1 MNRFISCSVAS
12 FTVAC
17 ASALHAGTVEIPA
30 AKDNTMYQNA
40 IGSISNGAGGNLF
53 CGRTSIGNIRRTL
66 IAFDIASNVPAGSI
80 VTSVEL
86 FMTVAQAA
94 PGSGPR
100 VSSLHR
106 ALADWGE
113 GASNAGKPG
122 GAGAPSQPGDAT
134 WIHTFYATAFWGGA
148 GGDYAAG
155 PSASA
160 MLDYTQEYS
169 WGSTP
174 AMVSDVQGWLGNP
187 AANFGWVLIG
197 DESTNTTAKKL
208 RSRESDFPNDAP
220 RLVIEFE
227 LTEPI
232 PAVSHWG
239 MLLTSLVL
247 LAAGTIAFRRNGPLA
262 AC

>member
-1 MNRFISCSVAS
+1 MDRFISCTAAL

-17 ASALHAGTVEIPA
+17 ASTLHAGTVEMPA

-40 IGSISNGAGGNLF
+40 TGAVSNGAGGGLF
-53 CGRTSIGNIRRTL
+53 CGVTSIGNVRRAL

-86 FMTVAQAA
+86 YMTVAQAA

-100 VSSLHR
+100 VTSLYR
-106 ALADWGE
+106 TLADWGE
-113 GASNAGKPG
+113 GASNAGEPD

-134 WIHTFYATAFWGGA
+134 WIHTFYNTVFWNSV
-148 GGDYAAG
+148 GGDFAAA

-160 MLDYTQEYS
+160 ILDFTQEYS

-174 AMVSDVQGWLGNP
+174 AMVSDVQGWLDNP
-187 AANFGWVLIG
+187 VTNFGWVLVG
-197 DESTNTTAKKL
+197 DESTNTTAKKM

-220 RLVIEFE
+220 RLVVEFGS
-227 LTEPI
+227 TEPI

-239 MLLTSLVL
+239 MLLTSLVF
-247 LAAGTIAFRRNGPLA
+247 LAAGTVAFRRNAPA
-262 AC
+262 I